1 MHAQLARVV
10 GIERPG
16 TCRKLDTM
24 NHTTLVTLRDRH
36 PAWRLLASPH
46 APLAASFLHRV
57 FVTPNVRVMS
67 EADLAETLE
76 DELFALREQLG
87 PEAYPKGAP
96 EYLNDWAAPDK
107 GWLRK
112 FYKPGTDEAQFDLT
126 PATEKAIAWL
136 VSLTERPF
144 VGTESR
150 LLTLFALLEQIS
162 AGTEA
167 DPIKRVEDLRKK
179 RDELDAEIARA
190 LAGDVPLLDDTAV
203 KDRFQQFQQLARE
216 LLADFRE
223 VEHNFR
229 QLDRKVRE
237 KIALWE
243 GAKGA
248 LLDEIMGER
257 DAIGDSDQGRS
268 FRAFWDFLMSS
279 RRQDELSERL
289 DQVLALPAVAA
300 LKPEPRTRR
309 VHHDWLEAGEHTQRT
324 VAQLSQQLRRFLDD
338 RAFLENRRILDLLH
352 GIESKALALRESPPT
367 AGVMAIAAMAAEVEL
382 PLERPL
388 FTPSVKPR
396 LAELELLEG
405 EDDIDTARLF
415 GQVVVDKARLRTAVQ
430 RALRGQPQIT
440 LRELLEAEPLHQG
453 LAELV
458 AYLELAH
465 AADDGE
471 TRNGVRALVDEAVE
485 EPIRWQAHSA
495 AGEPVTREARLPRV
509 IFTR

>member
-1 MHAQLARVV
+1 MDYQ
-10 GIERPG
+10 
-16 TCRKLDTM
+16 
-24 NHTTLVTLRDRH
+24 TLSTLRDRH

-46 APLAASFLHRV
+46 AALLASFLNRV
-57 FVTPNVRVMS
+57 FVVPNVRVMD
-67 EADLAETLE
+67 EADLAEALE

-87 PEAYPKGAP
+87 SETYPKPALD
-96 EYLNDWAAPDK
+96 YLNDWCAADK

-112 FYKPGTDEAQFDLT
+112 FYKPGTDEAQYDLT

-136 VSLTERPF
+136 ASLTERLF

-150 LLTLFALLEQIS
+150 LLTLFALLDQIS
-162 AGTEA
+162 AGTES
-167 DPIKRVEDLRKK
+167 DPVKRLDDLRSK
-179 RDELDAEIARA
+179 RDAIDAEIRRVE
-190 LAGDVPLLDDTAV
+190 AGDLLLLDDTAV
-203 KDRFQQFQQLARE
+203 RDRFQQFQQLARE

-229 QLDRKVRE
+229 MLDRKVRE

-243 GAKGA
+243 GSKGA

-268 FRAFWDFLMSS
+268 FRAFWDFLMSGS
-279 RRQDELSERL
+279 RQEQLSERL
-289 DQVLALPAVAA
+289 DLILALPAVAA

-338 RAFLENRRILDLLH
+338 RAFVENRRILDLLR
-352 GIESKALALRESPPT
+352 GIEVKALALRDKPPPP
-367 AGVMAIAAMAAEVEL
+367 GLMSIDGMSAEIEL

-388 FTPSVKPR
+388 FTPSIKAR
-396 LAELELLEG
+396 LAATVLTEADEEV
-405 EDDIDTARLF
+405 DTARLF
-415 GQVVVDKARLRTAVQ
+415 DQIVIDKARLRGAVQ
-430 RALRGQPQIT
+430 RALRDRSQVT
-440 LRELLEAEPLHQG
+440 LRELLVQEPLRQG

-465 AADDGE
+465 SNPGDDWLPGLRAVLDETIEEPVRWYAAD
-471 TRNGVRALVDEAVE
+471 
-485 EPIRWQAHSA
+485 A
-495 AGEPVTREARLPRV
+495 AGEPVEREARLPRL
-509 IFTR
+509 IFALSGRLRREADR

>member
-1 MHAQLARVV
+1 MDHA
-10 GIERPG
+10 
-16 TCRKLDTM
+16 
-24 NHTTLVTLRDRH
+24 TLSALRDRH

-46 APLAASFLHRV
+46 APLVASFLRRV
-57 FVTPNVRVMS
+57 FVAPNVRLMS
-67 EADLAETLE
+67 EADLAEALE

-87 PEAYPKGAP
+87 SDAYPKGAL

-136 VSLTERPF
+136 LSLTERPF

-162 AGTEA
+162 AGTET
-167 DPIKRVEDLRKK
+167 DPVRRVADLRKK
-179 RDELDAEIARA
+179 RDELDAEIDRV
-190 LAGDVPLLDDTAV
+190 LAGDVPLLDDTGI
-203 KDRFQQFQQLARE
+203 KDRFLQFQQLARE

-223 VEHNFR
+223 VEQNFR
-229 QLDRKVRE
+229 LLDRKVRE

-279 RRQDELSERL
+279 RRQEELSERL
-289 DQVLALPAVAA
+289 DQVLALPAVAQ
-300 LKPEPRTRR
+300 LSPEPRTRR

-338 RAFLENRRILDLLH
+338 RAVVENRRILDLLH
-352 GIESKALALRESPPT
+352 GIESKALGIREAAPSGT
-367 AGVMAIAAMAAEVEL
+367 VMRIDAMGADIEL

-388 FTPSVKPR
+388 FTPGMKQR
-396 LAELELLEG
+396 LADLTLMTG

-415 GQVVVDKARLRTAVQ
+415 DQIVVDKARLRSAVQ
-430 RALRGQPQIT
+430 RALRRQPQIT
-440 LRELLEAEPLHQG
+440 LRDLLDAEPLQQG

-465 AADDGE
+465 AGDDGDAPGALG
-471 TRNGVRALVDEAVE
+471 GVRALVDEAVI
-485 EPIRWQAHSA
+485 EPVRWQARNA
-495 AGEPVTREARLPRV
+495 AGDAVTREARLPRL

>member
-1 MHAQLARVV
+1 M
-10 GIERPG
+10 
-16 TCRKLDTM
+16 D
-24 NHTTLVTLRDRH
+24 HTTLATLRDRH

-46 APLAASFLHRV
+46 APLVASFLNRV
-57 FVTPNVRVMS
+57 FVVPNMRTMS
-67 EADLAETLE
+67 EADLAEALE

-87 PEAYPKGAP
+87 PDAYPKRAAD
-96 EYLNDWAAPDK
+96 YLNDWAAADK

-150 LLTLFALLEQIS
+150 LLTLFALLEQIT
-162 AGTEA
+162 AGTEV
-167 DPIKRVEDLRKK
+167 DPVKRVDELRRK
-179 RDELDAEIARA
+179 RDEIDAEIARVE
-190 LAGDVPLLDDTAV
+190 AGDAPLLDDTAV

-229 QLDRKVRE
+229 LLDRKVRE

-279 RRQDELSERL
+279 RRQEELSERL
-289 DQVLALPAVAA
+289 GQVLSLPAVAA

-338 RAFLENRRILDLLH
+338 RAFLENRRILQLLR
-352 GIESKALALRESPPT
+352 GIEGHALALRESPPPGGLMT
-367 AGVMAIAAMAAEVEL
+367 IDAMGADVEL

-388 FTPSVKPR
+388 FVPSAKPM
-396 LAELELLEG
+396 LSELTLPAG
-405 EDDIDTARLF
+405 EDDIDTSRLF
-415 GQVVVDKARLRTAVQ
+415 DQIVVDKARLRAAVQ
-430 RALRGQPQIT
+430 SALRRTPQVT
-440 LRELLEAEPLHQG
+440 LRELLQDEPLRQG

-465 AADDGE
+465 AGDGTNAAE
-471 TRNGVRALVDEAVE
+471 GLRALVDDGVE
-485 EPIRWQAHSA
+485 EPIRWQAHDA
-495 AGEPVTREARLPRV
+495 DGEPVTREARLPRV

>member
-1 MHAQLARVV
+1 V
-10 GIERPG
+10 
-16 TCRKLDTM
+16 D
-24 NHTTLVTLRDRH
+24 HTTLSTLRDRH

-46 APLAASFLHRV
+46 APLVTSFLHRV
-57 FVTPNVRVMS
+57 YVAPNVRVMS
-67 EADLAETLE
+67 EADLAEALE

-87 PEAYPKGAP
+87 PEAYPKGAQD
-96 EYLNDWAAPDK
+96 YLNDWAAPDK

-136 VSLTERPF
+136 LSLTERPF

-167 DPIKRVEDLRKK
+167 DPIRRVADLRKK
-179 RDELDAEIARA
+179 RDELDAEIARV

-229 QLDRKVRE
+229 GLDRKVRE

-279 RRQDELSERL
+279 RRQEELSERL

-352 GIESKALALRESPPT
+352 GIESKALALRGATP
-367 AGVMAIAAMAAEVEL
+367 AGTVMHIDAMGADIEL

-388 FTPSVKPR
+388 FTPSAKPR
-396 LAELELLEG
+396 LADLALVAG

-415 GQVVVDKARLRTAVQ
+415 DQIVVDKARLRSAVH
-430 RALRGQPQIT
+430 RALRHRSQVT
-440 LRELLEAEPLHQG
+440 LRELLDAEPLRQG

-465 AADDGE
+465 AGDGDGLE
-471 TRNGVRALVDEAVE
+471 GLRALVDEAVI
-485 EPIRWQAHSA
+485 EPIRWQGSNA
-495 AGEPVTREARLPRV
+495 AGEAVTREARLPRV

>member
-1 MHAQLARVV
+1 MDHA
-10 GIERPG
+10 
-16 TCRKLDTM
+16 
-24 NHTTLVTLRDRH
+24 TLTALRDRH

-46 APLAASFLHRV
+46 APLVASFLRRV
-57 FVTPNVRVMS
+57 FVLPNVRVMS

-87 PEAYPKGAP
+87 PHAYPKSAP
-96 EYLNDWAAPDK
+96 EYLTDWAAPDK

-112 FYKPGTDEAQFDLT
+112 FYKPGTDEAQYDLT

-136 VSLTERPF
+136 SSLTERPF

-150 LLTLFALLEQIS
+150 LLTLFALLEQIG
-162 AGTEA
+162 AGTEG
-167 DPIKRVEDLRKK
+167 DPLKRAADLRKK
-179 RDELDAEIARA
+179 REEIDDEIRRV

-203 KDRFQQFQQLARE
+203 KDRFQQFQQIARE

-243 GAKGA
+243 GSKGA
-248 LLDEIMGER
+248 LLDDIMGER

-268 FRAFWDFLMSS
+268 FHAFWDFLMSS
-279 RRQDELSERL
+279 RRQEELSERL
-289 DQVLALPAVAA
+289 DRVLALPAVAA

-352 GIESKALALRESPPT
+352 GIESKALALREALPT
-367 AGVMAIAAMAAEVEL
+367 AFVMHLDDMGAAVTL

-388 FTPSVKPR
+388 FTPHAKPR
-396 LAELELLEG
+396 LADLVFDDEEE
-405 EDDIDTARLF
+405 DIDTARLF
-415 GQVVVDKARLRTAVQ
+415 NQIVVDKARLRASIA
-430 RALRGQPQIT
+430 RALRREDQVS
-440 LRELLEAEPLHQG
+440 LRKLLDDEPLQQG

-465 AADDGE
+465 AGNTPGATD
-471 TRNGVRALVDEAVE
+471 GVRAVVDETVE
-485 EPIRWQAHSA
+485 EPIHWRAFDA
-495 AGEPVTREARLPRV
+495 GGEPIERRARLPRV
-509 IFTR
+509 IYTR

>member
-1 MHAQLARVV
+1 MDHA
-10 GIERPG
+10 
-16 TCRKLDTM
+16 
-24 NHTTLVTLRDRH
+24 TLSALRDHH
-36 PAWRLLASPH
+36 PAWRLLTSPH
-46 APLAASFLHRV
+46 APLVASFLQRV
-57 FVTPNVRVMS
+57 FVAPNVRVMS
-67 EADLAETLE
+67 EADLTEALE

-87 PEAYPKGAP
+87 PEAYPKGAQD
-96 EYLNDWAAPDK
+96 YLNDWAAPDK

-136 VSLTERPF
+136 AQLTERPF

-162 AGTEA
+162 AGTET
-167 DPIKRVEDLRKK
+167 DPIKRVADLRAK
-179 RDELDAEIARA
+179 RDALDAEITRV

-203 KDRFQQFQQLARE
+203 KDRFLQFQQLARE

-243 GAKGA
+243 GTKGA
-248 LLDEIMGER
+248 LLDEVMGER

-279 RRQDELSERL
+279 RRQEELSARL

-324 VAQLSQQLRRFLDD
+324 VAMLSQQLRRFLED

-352 GIESKALALRESPPT
+352 GIESKALALRGATP
-367 AGVMAIAAMAAEVEL
+367 AGTVMHIDAMGADIEL

-396 LAELELLEG
+396 LADLAVLAG

-415 GQVVVDKARLRTAVQ
+415 DQIVVDKARLRSAVQ
-430 RALRGQPQIT
+430 RALRRQPQIT
-440 LRELLEAEPLHQG
+440 LRELLEAEPLRQG

-458 AYLELAH
+458 TYLELAH
-465 AADDGE
+465 AGDG
-471 TRNGVRALVDEAVE
+471 GDALDAMGGLRALVDEAVI
-485 EPIRWQAHSA
+485 EPIRWQACNV
-495 AGEPVTREARLPRV
+495 AGEAVTREARLPRV

>member
-1 MHAQLARVV
+1 M
-10 GIERPG
+10 
-16 TCRKLDTM
+16 D
-24 NHTTLVTLRDRH
+24 HTTLTSLRDRH

-46 APLAASFLHRV
+46 APLAVSFLHRV
-57 FVTPNVRVMS
+57 FVAPNVRVMS
-67 EADLAETLE
+67 EVDLAEALE
-76 DELFALREQLG
+76 DDLFALREQLG
-87 PEAYPKGAP
+87 AKAYPQGAS

-126 PATEKAIAWL
+126 PATEKAIAWI

-162 AGTEA
+162 AGTET
-167 DPIKRVEDLRKK
+167 DPVKRVEDLRAK
-179 RDELDAEIARA
+179 RDALDAEIARM
-190 LAGDVPLLDDTAV
+190 LAGDVPVLDDTAV
-203 KDRFQQFQQLARE
+203 KERFLQFQQLARE

-223 VEHNFR
+223 VEYNFR

-243 GAKGA
+243 GSKGA

-279 RRQDELSERL
+279 SRQEALSERL

-338 RAFLENRRILDLLH
+338 RAFLEHRRILELLH
-352 GIESKALALRESPPT
+352 GIESKALALRLSPPT
-367 AGVMAIAAMAAEVEL
+367 AGVMSLDAMGADVEL

-388 FTPSVKPR
+388 FTPSAKQR
-396 LAELELLEG
+396 LAELILDAEE
-405 EDDIDTARLF
+405 EDIDTARLF
-415 GQVVVDKARLRTAVQ
+415 DQIVVDKARLRAGIQ

-440 LRELLEAEPLHQG
+440 LRELLAAQPLHQG

-465 AADDGE
+465 APDGSDLSE
-471 TRNGVRALVDEAVE
+471 GLHCVVDEAAVD
-485 EPIRWQAHSA
+485 PIRWQAHDTQ
-495 AGEPVTREARLPRV
+495 GQPVTREARLPRL
-509 IFTR
+509 IFSR

>member
-1 MHAQLARVV
+1 M
-10 GIERPG
+10 
-16 TCRKLDTM
+16 D
-24 NHTTLVTLRDRH
+24 HTTLATLRERH

-46 APLAASFLHRV
+46 APLVASFLHRV
-57 FVTPNVRVMS
+57 FVAPNVRVMS
-67 EADLAETLE
+67 EADLAEALE
-76 DELFALREQLG
+76 DELFTLREQLG
-87 PEAYPKGAP
+87 AEAYPKGAQD
-96 EYLNDWAAPDK
+96 YLNDWAAPDK

-112 FYKPGTDEAQFDLT
+112 FYMPGTDEAQFDLT

-136 VSLTERPF
+136 QSLTERPF

-150 LLTLFALLEQIS
+150 LLTLFSLLEQIS

-167 DPIKRVEDLRKK
+167 DPVKRVAELRKK
-179 RDELDAEIARA
+179 RDELDAEIARV

-268 FRAFWDFLMSS
+268 FRAFWDFLMSGQ
-279 RRQDELSERL
+279 RQEDLSARL

-300 LKPEPRTRR
+300 LKPDPRTRR

-338 RAFLENRRILDLLH
+338 RTYLENRRILELLH
-352 GIESKALALRESPPT
+352 GIESKALVLREAMP
-367 AGVMAIAAMAAEVEL
+367 AGTVMDIDAMGADIEL

-388 FTPSVKPR
+388 FTLSIKPR
-396 LAELELLEG
+396 LADVALVAG
-405 EDDIDTARLF
+405 EDELDTTHLF
-415 GQVVVDKARLRTAVQ
+415 AQIVVDKARLRAAVQ
-430 RALRGQPQIT
+430 RALRRQSQIT
-440 LRELLEAEPLHQG
+440 LRELLEAEPLQQG

-465 AADDGE
+465 AGDGSDALE
-471 TRNGVRALVDEAVE
+471 GLRALVDETTE
-485 EPIRWQAHSA
+485 EPIRWQASNA
-495 AGEPVTREARLPRV
+495 AGETVTREARLPRV

>member
-1 MHAQLARVV
+1 MPLDHA
-10 GIERPG
+10 
-16 TCRKLDTM
+16 
-24 NHTTLVTLRDRH
+24 TLSILRDRH

-46 APLAASFLHRV
+46 APLVASFLHRV
-57 FVTPNVRVMS
+57 FVAPNVRVMN
-67 EADLAETLE
+67 EADLAEALE
-76 DELFALREQLG
+76 DELFGLRQSLG
-87 PEAYPKGAP
+87 PRSYPESAP
-96 EYLNDWAAPDK
+96 KYLNDWTAPGH

-136 VSLTERPF
+136 VSLSERPF

-150 LLTLFALLEQIS
+150 LLTLFSLLEQIS
-162 AGTEA
+162 EGTET
-167 DPIKRVEDLRKK
+167 DPAKRVRELQRK
-179 RDELDAEIARA
+179 RDELDAEIARV
-190 LAGDVPLLDDTAV
+190 LSGDLPLLDDTAV
-203 KDRFQQFQQLARE
+203 RDRFQQFQQLARE

-268 FRAFWDFLMSS
+268 FHAFWDFLMSS
-279 RRQDELSERL
+279 RRQEELSERL

-300 LKPEPRTRR
+300 LLPEPRIRR

-324 VAQLSQQLRRFLDD
+324 VARLSQQLRRFLDD
-338 RAFLENRRILDLLH
+338 RAFLENRRILDLLR
-352 GIESKALALRESPPT
+352 GIEGKALAARGAAP
-367 AGVMAIAAMAAEVEL
+367 AGLMGIDDIGADIEL

-396 LAELELLEG
+396 LADLKLVTG

-415 GQVVVDKARLRTAVQ
+415 DQIVVDKARLRSAI
-430 RALRGQPQIT
+430 RHALRRQSQIT
-440 LRELLEAEPLHQG
+440 LRELLDAEPLRQG

-465 AADDGE
+465 AGESGAAPDGL
-471 TRNGVRALVDEAVE
+471 RALVDDGVE
-485 EPIRWQAHSA
+485 EAIRWQARDA
-495 AGEPVTREARLPRV
+495 QEETVTREARLPRV

>member
-1 MHAQLARVV
+1 MDHA
-10 GIERPG
+10 
-16 TCRKLDTM
+16 
-24 NHTTLVTLRDRH
+24 TLSALRDRH

-46 APLAASFLHRV
+46 AALVASFLHRV
-57 FVTPNVRVMS
+57 FVAPNVRVMS
-67 EADLAETLE
+67 EADLAEALE
-76 DELFALREQLG
+76 DELFTLREQSG
-87 PEAYPKGAP
+87 PEAYPKGAQD
-96 EYLNDWAAPDK
+96 YLNDWAAPDK

-136 VSLTERPF
+136 LTLTERPF

-167 DPIKRVEDLRKK
+167 DPIKRVADLRKK
-179 RDELDAEIARA
+179 RDELDAEIARV

-203 KDRFQQFQQLARE
+203 KDRFQQFQQLGRE

-229 QLDRKVRE
+229 LLDRKVRE

-279 RRQDELSERL
+279 RRQEELSERL
-289 DQVLALPAVAA
+289 DQVLALPAVAQ
-300 LKPEPRTRR
+300 LSPDPRTRR

-352 GIESKALALRESPPT
+352 GIENKALALRGATP
-367 AGVMAIAAMAAEVEL
+367 AGTVMHIDAMAADIEL

-396 LAELELLEG
+396 LADMALVAG

-415 GQVVVDKARLRTAVQ
+415 DQIVVDKARLRSTVQ
-430 RALRGQPQIT
+430 RALRRQPQIT
-440 LRELLEAEPLHQG
+440 LRELLDAEPLNQG

-465 AADDGE
+465 AGEGGDGLE
-471 TRNGVRALVDEAVE
+471 GLRALVDEGVE
-485 EPIRWQAHSA
+485 EPICWLARNAV
-495 AGEPVTREARLPRV
+495 GEAVTREARLPRV

>member
-1 MHAQLARVV
+1 
-10 GIERPG
+10 
-16 TCRKLDTM
+16 M
-24 NHTTLVTLRDRH
+24 NYADLVALRDHH

-57 FVTPNVRVMS
+57 FVLPNVRVMS
-67 EADLAETLE
+67 EADLAEALA
-76 DELFALREQLG
+76 DELYALAEQLG
-87 PEAYPKGAP
+87 PQAYPKPAL

-112 FYKPGTDEAQFDLT
+112 FYKTDTDEPQFDLT

-136 VSLTERPF
+136 QSLTERAF

-150 LLTLFALLEQIS
+150 LLTLFSLLEQIS

-167 DPIKRVEDLRKK
+167 DPLKRVDELRKK
-179 RDELDAEIARA
+179 RDELDAEIARV

-229 QLDRKVRE
+229 QLDRRVRE
-237 KIALWE
+237 KIALWD

-248 LLDEIMGER
+248 LLDQIMGER

-289 DQVLALPAVAA
+289 DLVLALPAVAA

-338 RAFLENRRILDLLH
+338 RAFVENRRILELLR
-352 GIESKALALRESPPT
+352 GIEAKALALRGAAPGG
-367 AGVMAIAAMAAEVEL
+367 AVMHIAAMGAEVEL

-388 FTPSVKPR
+388 FAPSVKPR
-396 LAELELLEG
+396 LAELALVDA

-415 GQVVVDKARLRTAVQ
+415 DQIVVDKARLRSTVQ
-430 RALRGQPQIT
+430 HALRRQPQIT
-440 LRELLEAEPLHQG
+440 LSELLQAEPLQHG

-465 AADDGE
+465 AGDGDALE
-471 TRNGVRALVDEAVE
+471 GLRALVDDAVT
-485 EPIRWQAHSA
+485 EPIRWAARSA
-495 AGEPVTREARLPRV
+495 AGEAVTREARLPRV